1 MKKYRL
7 KDNKI
12 INKETNEVV
21 ARYEDG
27 VLEVNSL
34 FSKPKIMYLF
44 QKFQFVNDE
53 KTESIDGKIFSG
65 ILKKLSSAGTYGDT
79 FLLKNKS
86 KYLVLKQFKSENP
99 FLEKQDVIR
108 EVNALVNLRNIPY
121 IINIEYFGYLKT
133 KHKTLMFLE
142 AGKESLSNYLKH
154 NEINIEDVDLKTEHK
169 TLIFL
174 EAGKESLSNYL
185 KHNKCNEEKCKQIM
199 FQIVLGM
206 YHMSKKGF
214 WHRDLKPENIVLMPD
229 DSVRIIDFGLAR
241 IGPHEDMKNTGLVYT
256 LWYRPPELI
265 LKNVI
270 SNKNIHI
277 YNGDKCDIWSIA
289 IVFLD
294 ILGRS
299 PSSNKK
305 TFTQN
310 NELYTL
316 IEMIHMYGIENI
328 EDLCNKDEKK
338 DLESKKISEL
348 YGIKNIEDLCNED
361 EKKDLESKKI
371 SELYSEVYGEK
382 IEKSEYRLNHELN
395 HNYNI
400 KNKYLK
406 DLIKGMMNPNPQERF
421 SYENIINH
429 PYFES
434 EKSKI
439 TQKLLDPTQFKSL
452 KQTFNFTIKSK
463 HINKRMYRRLSSWL
477 YKIFLYKKFNI
488 ITFIQGMALVRLIFS
503 IDKTIL
509 RQNYQLIGSI
519 AMQLSCNLYE
529 TYIPDCEFWV
539 SSSGKAF
546 TKDQFNEVGYNVF
559 KNILKGNL
567 NVYSSYDELR
577 KTCKDLTTLNG
588 ILTAVAL
595 CDTLGLH
602 YEYKSEEKV
611 LKKAIEFYNDSKMI
625 KNTIKGMVHLNLPN
639 EKEKYDKEVETY
651 FKVLFEEEKRYF
663 CL

>member
-7 KDNKI
+7 KDKKI

-21 ARYEDG
+21 ASCEDG

-53 KTESIDGKIFSG
+53 KTESINVDGKIFSG
-65 ILKKLSSAGTYGDT
+65 ILKTLSSGTYGDT
-79 FLLKNKS
+79 FLLKNES
-86 KYLVLKQFKSENP
+86 KHLVLKQFKSEQP

-121 IINIEYFGYLKT
+121 IINIEDFGYLKT
-133 KHKTLMFLE
+133 EHKTLMFLE

-154 NEINIEDVDLKTEHK
+154 NE
-169 TLIFL
+169 
-174 EAGKESLSNYL
+174 
-185 KHNKCNEEKCKQIM
+185 CNEEKCKQIM

-206 YHMSKKGF
+206 YHMSKKGI
-214 WHRDLKPENIVLMPD
+214 WHRDLKPQNIVLMPD
-229 DSVRIIDFGLAR
+229 GSVRIIDFGLAR
-241 IGPHEDMKNTGLVYT
+241 IGPHEDTKNTGLVYT

-270 SNKNIHI
+270 SSKKMYI

-299 PSSNKK
+299 PSSNKN
-305 TFTQN
+305 TFIQK
-310 NELYTL
+310 NELNTL
-316 IEMIHMYGIENI
+316 IEMIHMYGIKN
-328 EDLCNKDEKK
+328 LCFN
-338 DLESKKISEL
+338 
-348 YGIKNIEDLCNED
+348 NNED
-361 EKKDLESKKI
+361 EKKYLESKQI
-371 SELYSEVYGEK
+371 SELYSKVYGEQ
-382 IEKSEYRLNHELN
+382 SEMSKYRLIHELN
-395 HNYNI
+395 DSYNMI
-400 KNKYLK
+400 NQKHLLS
-406 DLIKGMMNPNPQERF
+406 LIQGMMNPNPQERL

-429 PYFES
+429 PYFKS
-434 EKSKI
+434 ENSKI
-439 TQKLLDPTQFKSL
+439 LSNLSTQMLLDPTRFKSL

-463 HINKRMYRRLSSWL
+463 DINKRMYRILSGWL
-477 YKIFLYKKFNI
+477 YEVSLKFKLHI
-488 ITFIQGMALVRLIFS
+488 ITFIQGMALVRLILS
-503 IDKTIL
+503 IDNTIL
-509 RQNYQLIGSI
+509 RKNLQLIGCI

-529 TYIPDCEFWV
+529 TYIPDCGDWV
-539 SSSGKAF
+539 YISARAF
-546 TKDQFNEVGYNVF
+546 TKDQFNEVGYHVF
-559 KNILKGNL
+559 KKILKGNL

-602 YEYKSEEKV
+602 YEYKSEKPEEKPEEKV
-611 LKKAIEFYNDSKMI
+611 LEQAIAFYNDSKMI
-625 KNTIKGMVHLNLPN
+625 EDTIDKMTHL
-639 EKEKYDKEVETY
+639 TA
-651 FKVLFEEEKRYF
+651 EEKKDYNKKVSTDFKILLEEDKRNF
-663 CL
+663 CLNEQD